1 PPQPHRRARRRRR
14 VRDGGVLCPRE
25 RCARACAALRPRE
38 RGRPVQALWRALVSD
53 EATAIQ
59 IEPEEED
66 AVKVTLR
73 DVYAIMLEV
82 RDQVRDMHPLPSR
95 IEDHETRIRSLERK
109 VWAAAGA
116 AAAAGGV

>member
-1 PPQPHRRARRRRR
+1 M
-14 VRDGGVLCPRE
+14 
-25 RCARACAALRPRE
+25 
-38 RGRPVQALWRALVSD
+38 SD

-116 AAAAGGV
+116 AAAAGGVVGIIGQQLVG